1 MIISVL
7 SVKNIVLVVHITLVK
22 SNVMQKLDGMTIII
36 QLKIQN
42 LLNCHFQSSNANNTG
57 KNLDVSLPIEP
68 CRRYLCQVKKYN
80 ASTSIT
86 FMKKALFI
94 DMIPKFAIV

>member
-1 MIISVL
+1 
-7 SVKNIVLVVHITLVK
+7 
-22 SNVMQKLDGMTIII
+22 MQKLDGMTIII

-42 LLNCHFQSSNANNTG
+42 LLNCHFQSSNANTG
-57 KNLDVSLPIEP
+57 KNLDASIPIEP
-68 CRRYLCQVKKYN
+68 CCRYPCQVKKYN

-94 DMIPKFAIV
+94 DMIPKFAVV